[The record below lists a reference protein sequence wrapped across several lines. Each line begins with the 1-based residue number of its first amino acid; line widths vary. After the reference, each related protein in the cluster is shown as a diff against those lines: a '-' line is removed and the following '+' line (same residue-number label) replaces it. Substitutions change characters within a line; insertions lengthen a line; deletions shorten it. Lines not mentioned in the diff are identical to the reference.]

1 MDVTADSSS
10 YGLEEKSTT
19 LTTTE
24 LATMVRVLQSRL
36 HVPQASQL
44 AQQSPAAG
52 ATAGTVA
59 VNDRFLGALS
69 LRSAAGAGAAIL
81 NPSQFWT
88 GGTSRKVLSSSKNS
102 EPCPSSSGRA
112 PLGGGG
118 GGGGGGMKV
127 LCMATERRVKMVSQQ
142 IKREI
147 SEMLLYDKVVQ
158 AAVLPET
165 ALGAD
170 MYLTAVATISDVEM
184 SKDLSVA
191 KVFISIYGDERG
203 QDKALEALKNKAG
216 YVRKVLANR
225 MNLKNTPEVRFIKD
239 ESLERGS
246 RVIGILDKLKKE
258 RQLKEGTGPVDG
270 EEEEEGGDKQDD
282 HEDDGE
288 EVEQEKPIR
297 SFSRSKGDEDESD
310 WEEGENITFI
320 R

>member
-1 MDVTADSSS
+1 MQ
-10 YGLEEKSTT
+10 
-19 LTTTE
+19 
-24 LATMVRVLQSRL
+24 ATMVRVLQSRL
-36 HVPQASQL
+36 HLPQASQL

-52 ATAGTVA
+52 A
-59 VNDRFLGALS
+59 
-69 LRSAAGAGAAIL
+69 GAGVL

-112 PLGGGG
+112 PLG

-191 KVFISIYGDERG
+191 KVYISIYGDERG

-216 YVRKVLANR
+216 YVRKVLAKR

-270 EEEEEGGDKQDD
+270 EEEEEEEEEEGGDEQDD